1 LKLTIKIKENRLHM
15 RSGRAPQ
22 PERID
27 KMNGETNIVSTLIV
41 AAVLAVIVF
50 FIARRMIRD
59 RKAGK
64 HSCGGGCSGCPMSGS
79 CHKQGKKA

>member
-1 LKLTIKIKENRLHM
+1 M
-15 RSGRAPQ
+15 RRGRALQ

-27 KMNGETNIVSTLIV
+27 KMKGETNIVSTLIV

-64 HSCGGGCSGCPMSGS
+64 HSCGAGCSGCPMSGS

>member
-1 LKLTIKIKENRLHM
+1 M
-15 RSGRAPQ
+15 RRGRALQ

-64 HSCGGGCSGCPMSGS
+64 HSCGNYKGRAGTGNAGNLL
-79 CHKQGKKA
+79 